1 MEEKI
6 WRKAG
11 LTDSEYELLTKHMGR
26 EPNTVELALYAQMWS
41 EHCGYTHTRPLFKHF
56 LTTGPRIVQG
66 PGENAGIVDID
77 DDEVITFKLESH
89 NHPSAIAPF
98 QGAATGVGGIIRDIL
113 AMGAYPI
120 ASLNSLHFGHP
131 GEEGHTDRKSV
142 V

>member
-1 MEEKI
+1 MTDKKNAAEEKI

-11 LTDSEYELLTKHMGR
+11 LTDSEYALLTKHMGR

-56 LTTGPRIVQG
+56 PTSGPRILQG

-77 DDEVITFKLESH
+77 DDEVLTFKVESH

-98 QGAATGVGGIIRDIL
+98 QGAATGAKFESIADIFKNVF
-113 AMGAYPI
+113 G
-120 ASLNSLHFGHP
+120 NSTSGSP
-131 GEEGHTDRKSV
+131 
-142 V
+142 